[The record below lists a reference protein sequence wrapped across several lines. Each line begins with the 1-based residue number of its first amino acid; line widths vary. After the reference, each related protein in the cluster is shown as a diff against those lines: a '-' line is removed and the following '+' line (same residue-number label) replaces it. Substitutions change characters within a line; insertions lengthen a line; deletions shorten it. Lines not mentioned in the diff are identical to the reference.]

1 MGKKLK
7 IMLVVLVLLLIG
19 GIVFLTRNRDN
30 YSAKID
36 DDKIV
41 EEFQYAD
48 AYFPGD
54 VNGNN
59 KLDAND
65 YKLIVR
71 YVIKTA
77 TLNANQLKAADAN
90 GDGKVNPVDYKT
102 IVRKILNHDTNPP
115 SGSVTPSTPSSLGGG
130 SGGGLQY
137 FGYYGPGTDDYDVN
151 KVPYREFLNFQKQIN
166 SNVIVLIGFCD
177 QILNDIKND
186 PVLKTRKIF
195 VHAGE
200 VFWAKDSAAY
210 TVMYNFIERNKNKID
225 GIMVDEPYWNWESD
239 GFPSNHQYEKNNFI
253 AKSREFRQKYP
264 NMKLIGI
271 LAYTELNK
279 NLSTMQ
285 EYYQNFTDLGFDY
298 YERWSSQYGVYLDK
312 LSQIANHNQDL
323 WIVNYSFA
331 YTASSALSENEYINI
346 LQGQYDLARSNS
358 RVVGILPFILYDAD
372 NMKGFRWLVNTKRYT
387 NLLNK
392 HKEIANNIC

>member
-1 MGKKLK
+1 M
-7 IMLVVLVLLLIG
+7 
-19 GIVFLTRNRDN
+19 
-30 YSAKID
+30 YS
-36 DDKIV
+36 
-41 EEFQYAD
+41 
-48 AYFPGD
+48 
-54 VNGNN
+54 
-59 KLDAND
+59 
-65 YKLIVR
+65 
-71 YVIKTA
+71 
-77 TLNANQLKAADAN
+77 
-90 GDGKVNPVDYKT
+90 
-102 IVRKILNHDTNPP
+102 
-115 SGSVTPSTPSSLGGG
+115 
-130 SGGGLQY
+130 
-137 FGYYGPGTDDYDVN
+137 
-151 KVPYREFLNFQKQIN
+151 
-166 SNVIVLIGFCD
+166 
-177 QILNDIKND
+177 
-186 PVLKTRKIF
+186 
-195 VHAGE
+195 
-200 VFWAKDSAAY
+200 
-210 TVMYNFIERNKNKID
+210 FIERNKNKID

-298 YERWSSQYGVYLDK
+298 YERWSNQYSIYLDK

-358 RVVGILPFILYDAD
+358 RVVGILPFILCDAD

-392 HKEIANNIC
+392 HKEIANNICS